1 MIRRPP
7 RSTLTDTLFP
17 YTTLFRS
24 LQHDALVGL
33 QAAELREAVRQRE
46 AHAGAA
52 DRHLH
57 EAVAGTGVADP
68 EHAAG
73 AGRSE
78 EHTSEL
84 QSLMRISYAV
94 FCLKKKNKKKDNKT
108 FIQIEHTKLIRK
120 QMKA

>member
-73 AGRSE
+73 AGHGITDAAALLAFHHRRCQRLPGQRAAR
-78 EHTSEL
+78 T
-84 QSLMRISYAV
+84 QVDGPA
-94 FCLKKKNKKKDNKT
+94 D
-108 FIQIEHTKLIRK
+108 RK
-120 QMKA
+120 RVV